1 MAGSVGGRVAGGEGE
16 VHRIAAQPQ
25 AEAGLHNLGD
35 SGDALQRRALGARLR
50 SEVARA
56 SKLGVGRMDTAASL
70 TRLSNENNTVACTPP
85 SSESR
90 NLHASESHSLSLAS
104 ESHSLSLMIGA
115 GGEVIGGG
123 RCAHAARGV
132 AGQLQGGSGHAAS
145 AWT

>member
-16 VHRIAAQPQ
+16 VHRIAAQPP
-25 AEAGLHNLGD
+25 AEAGLHNFGD

-90 NLHASESHSLSLAS
+90 NLHASESHSLSL
-104 ESHSLSLMIGA
+104 MIGA